1 MAVAEAKTVET
12 AEAIGAAGA
21 TDQGVVAKAAVAGVA
36 VMPLPLRRYR
46 PRLRPRRHQPAGQ
59 TSAALAER
67 AVDAAATAV
76 SLARPGAAA
85 AAR

>member
-21 TDQGVVAKAAVAGVA
+21 KDQGVVERAAVAGVA
-36 VMPLPLRRYR
+36 VMPLPLLRCRR
-46 PRLRPRRHQPAGQ
+46 RLRPRRHHPAGRIL
-59 TSAALAER
+59 AALAVR
-67 AVDAAATAV
+67 AVDAAATAAF
-76 SLARPGAAA
+76 LARPVVEA